1 MKSWLVCIGP
11 LLLWACCA
19 SQRMCEE
26 PPDIE
31 FGTLVSDV
39 KATYLASDRVQYSCN
54 PGYTLEG
61 SEWITCQGGKWSPP
75 PKCLAPCS
83 IRRQE
88 LDGKHLLL
96 SGGRSRSRFLQN
108 GQTLEFL
115 CRDGY
120 VLTPPSIRK
129 CVDGHMDLPW
139 CISEGGKNCSR
150 PPTLENGDI
159 ISSSQEWYPSGSSVE
174 FKCQWYYAM
183 EGPNKSFCDNGSWT
197 KKPACLESCTISLA
211 EMQRQKIEVKGEID
225 ENESQNIFV
234 PRGHSA
240 ELACESGYALASDP
254 SQAAFVIQC
263 DGKPVVLPEC
273 KGNARCHKKSI

>member
-1 MKSWLVCIGP
+1 MFRIVPVDVCSASLKCWVEMI
-11 LLLWACCA
+11 LLFDIIAV
-19 SQRMCEE
+19 CEE

-75 PKCLAPCS
+75 PKCL
-83 IRRQE
+83 
-88 LDGKHLLL
+88 
-96 SGGRSRSRFLQN
+96 
-108 GQTLEFL
+108 
-115 CRDGY
+115 
-120 VLTPPSIRK
+120 
-129 CVDGHMDLPW
+129 
-139 CISEGGKNCSR
+139 GKNCSR

-197 KKPACLESCTISLA
+197 KKPACLGKAAGRAQRVRVPEVPKWIWVRRLA
-211 EMQRQKIEVKGEID
+211 
-225 ENESQNIFV
+225 
-234 PRGHSA
+234 P
-240 ELACESGYALASDP
+240 L
-254 SQAAFVIQC
+254 
-263 DGKPVVLPEC
+263 
-273 KGNARCHKKSI
+273 